1 MRLDELKFENH
12 PILGNLNIDFTNK
25 DGEIYENI
33 VLVGENGCGKTTILN
48 ELHNYNESQYIIDK
62 QKNYRYSSGEDVFRS
77 IFIRQDIKYF
87 STLNETLKLISGE
100 TLESK
105 EIPDNINTEGLLK
118 NNKANSNEL
127 LSNELSKLDNKNLME
142 IVKYNSISNLLKG
155 IGGLLQITDDN
166 PNMQINSLSSGEQ
179 ELALRL
185 LSLKSKVKGNTDFII
200 IDEPETALHPK
211 WQLQIFQFIN
221 QILVD
226 LSSDERD
233 AQLFIATHSE
243 NILKRVLTYPNTLVI
258 RLFKNN
264 DKICAETVSDLDI
277 VLPYVS
283 FPEIQYIIF
292 GIPTSDYH
300 NALYGYLI
308 GEKTIN
314 KFEKYIKNH
323 PLFNH
328 DYYNNYNYS
337 RENNEIETLPTYI
350 RNAIHHPENDQRH
363 FTEEELKTSIDFL
376 RELIKD
382 KNRKN

>member
-1 MRLDELKFENH
+1 MRLAELKFENH
-12 PILGNLNIDFTNK
+12 PILGNLSLDFTNK
-25 DGEIYENI
+25 DGHIYENI
-33 VLVGENGCGKTTILN
+33 ILVGENGCGKTTILN
-48 ELHNYNESQYIIDK
+48 ELHNYNESQYIINK

-87 STLNETLKLISGE
+87 STLNEALKLISGE
-100 TLESK
+100 TFDSE

-127 LSNELSKLDNKNLME
+127 LSNEVAQLDNKNLIKIIKNNALPNMF
-142 IVKYNSISNLLKG
+142 KG
-155 IGGLLQITDDN
+155 IGGLLKLNNDN
-166 PNMQINSLSSGEQ
+166 PDMPINSLSSGEQ

-185 LSLKSKVKGNTDFII
+185 LSLKSKIKGNTDFII

-211 WQLQIFQFIN
+211 WQLQIFEFIN

-226 LSSDERD
+226 LNLNERD

-243 NILKRVLTYPNTLVI
+243 NILKRVLTYQNTLVI
-258 RLFKNN
+258 RLYKDS
-264 DKICAETVSDLDI
+264 DKICAETVNDLDR
-277 VLPYVS
+277 VLPYIS

-308 GEKTIN
+308 GEQYIDD
-314 KFEKYIKNH
+314 FENYIENH
-323 PLFNH
+323 PLFNNN
-328 DYYNNYNYS
+328 YYNKYNYS
-337 RENNEIETLPTYI
+337 RKNRIETLPTYI
-350 RNAIHHPENDQRH
+350 RNALHHPENDKRH
-363 FTEEELKTSIDFL
+363 FTEEELKISIDFL

>member
-127 LSNELSKLDNKNLME
+127 LSNELSKLYNKNLME

-264 DKICAETVSDLDI
+264 DKICAETVSDLDR